1 MRKIILTALNTLMLV
16 SIAAVAFAAD
26 GGVSSGFG
34 LAAAGIALGIGVAAA
49 GGSMG
54 QGNAIKAACEG
65 VNLAEIFLVSS
76 CGFEAAEEGATTG
89 TGSNFADLTVGVTE
103 ARGEKCPR
111 CWMHSE
117 KANAHPRPILLPPV
131 TSGAKLAEVFM
142 EGSNFLSSLVA
153 VRKNSVIRWLRK
165 RTDQ

>member
-34 LAAAGIALGIGVAAA
+34 LAAAGIALGIALGIGVAAA

-65 VNLAEIFLVSS
+65 TARNPDASGKISQSLILGLAFIESLVIY
-76 CGFEAAEEGATTG
+76 ALLVA
-89 TGSNFADLTVGVTE
+89 L
-103 ARGEKCPR
+103 
-111 CWMHSE
+111 
-117 KANAHPRPILLPPV
+117 ILLFV
-131 TSGAKLAEVFM
+131 KM
-142 EGSNFLSSLVA
+142 
-153 VRKNSVIRWLRK
+153 
-165 RTDQ
+165 